1 MKENYDIELIFFAP
15 LIAWLIIVFLIWLI
29 VVVIRG

>member
-1 MKENYDIELIFFAP
+1 MKEDYDIELIFFAP